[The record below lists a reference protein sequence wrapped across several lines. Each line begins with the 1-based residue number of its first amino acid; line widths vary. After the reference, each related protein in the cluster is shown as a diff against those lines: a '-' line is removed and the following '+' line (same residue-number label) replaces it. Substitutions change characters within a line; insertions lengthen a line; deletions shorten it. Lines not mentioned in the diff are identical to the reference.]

1 MPIIPTLYLS
11 VKYILSQNPSVI
23 TWIYGSATC
32 SGISGICFGKY
43 MSVMKLFLKFELKY
57 CNLSS
62 FSYYLCIMILEFVY
76 ILWFM
81 DILCGL
87 INQDRWLCRNWQ
99 VPLIYQD
106 YLQLKFLAL
115 VNEIYKTYQEA
126 RDGYDSSVMLISE
139 TAVII
144 ISAHCIFSCWKKN
157 ITLIIVTWFQVCK
170 WKSTMLSH
178 RFRHCYRW
186 MNSQDFTQ
194 EATQSAHEHCSLVG
208 VVWPARFLV

>member
-62 FSYYLCIMILEFVY
+62 SSYYLCIMILEFVY
-76 ILWFM
+76 ILWFL

-144 ISAHCIFSCWKKN
+144 ISAHCIFFLLKKKYHTN
-157 ITLIIVTWFQVCK
+157 DRDLVSSVQVKIYHAQPQIQALLSLNELTRFHTRSNPECSRTL
-170 WKSTMLSH
+170 
-178 RFRHCYRW
+178 
-186 MNSQDFTQ
+186 
-194 EATQSAHEHCSLVG
+194 
-208 VVWPARFLV
+208 